1 MEYKY
6 WNQLDYPDIPYGE
19 GDTVAD
25 SGCGL
30 CSACMVVENMT
41 DYTYTPAEAVALAA
55 WWWRI

>member
-1 MEYKY
+1 MIKERFLMEYKY

-30 CSACMVVENMT
+30 CSACMVGGHRRT
-41 DYTYTPAEAVALAA
+41 
-55 WWWRI
+55 